1 MKVDLLALT
10 KSMDDCRDVLTTLTN
25 LSTEIEDTE
34 IQVLSMT
41 DASRRLRRVF
51 VSSQEI
57 TIGLPDIYKPLEGV
71 IDTLEQLASSINYS
85 NNSVADL
92 VDCTAVDEL
101 LIG

>member
-10 KSMDDCRDVLTTLTN
+10 KSVDDCRDVLTTLTN

-41 DASRRLRRVF
+41 DSSRRLRRVF

-57 TIGLPDIYKPLEGV
+57 GLPDTYKSLEGV

-92 VDCTAVDEL
+92 VDCTVVDGL